1 MDHSIEHSANS
12 VRALINSVNGREI
25 DGKPE
30 PELEKKFNTAIQ
42 IATLYFS
49 RQLPQNTEPK
59 QKVYEMIDTLVESGV
74 DKDWISPLPGNPA
87 GGYLE
92 MFCNDL
98 VTSLRMSTFQIDN
111 DKVDKRVID
120 EVDSVQ
126 MEYANKSSQALK
138 SALESIDFSIRPDA
152 IQNQVAPYSYN
163 RTILKRLN
171 NEIRDLN
178 SGYYKDMMHY
188 GIDWKISV

>member
-12 VRALINSVNGREI
+12 VRALINGVNGREI
-25 DGKPE
+25 GGKPE
-30 PELEKKFNTAIQ
+30 SELEKKFNTAVQ

-49 RQLPQNTEPK
+49 KQLLETTEPT
-59 QKVYEMIDTLVESGV
+59 QQVYEMIDTLVESGV
-74 DKDWISPLPGNPA
+74 DKDWLSPLPGNPA

-111 DKVDKRVID
+111 EKVDERVID

-126 MEYANKSSQALK
+126 MEYANKSSQALR
-138 SALESIDFSIRPDA
+138 SALESIDFSQRPDT

-171 NEIRDLN
+171 NETRDLN
-178 SGYYKDMMHY
+178 TGYYKDMLHY
-188 GIDWKISV
+188 GINWKMSV